1 MAHFRPITAQARPS
15 TKDGEKVKKF
25 YYCHHSP
32 ANAEG
37 KYKTT
42 YKIMYRED
50 GTTLEYFETGKNAAT
65 KKQIEKLKWE
75 ANKLVALENQKYNE
89 QLIFGIDVGLLE
101 VPLADYW
108 ERYIDKS
115 NLSNSSI
122 TNKKRALKLFRRF
135 NETLRIGQLNRE
147 VSQDYY
153 NFLLSTPSERSGGTT
168 KITPNTANQYYNH
181 YIQIVSVLKKDGVI
195 TKDITEVK
203 KAKNRKT
210 IKPYLS
216 SEDLKILRETPM
228 AEGNTVIRRAFLFGC
243 YTGYRSG
250 DLHKL
255 KWSNIIEQ
263 DGRLYA
269 TTIMQK
275 VNLYNSVPL
284 NSLAESFIFDNE
296 EGITRENYKDYSDQE
311 IFKGYRQS
319 NSEHQN
325 RMLDIWI
332 RIECK
337 IDKKITPKDSR
348 NAFAINFYKTTYDIV
363 KTSRLLGHTDT
374 KTTLGYLNGYGVNTK
389 TRIDSS
395 LEVPEF

>member
-1 MAHFRPITAQARPS
+1 MAHFKPITAVARPS
-15 TKDGEKVKKF
+15 NKNGEILKRF
-25 YYCHHSP
+25 YYCYHKP
-32 ANAEG
+32 KDLNG
-37 KYKTT
+37 KYKPS
-42 YKIMYRED
+42 YKIMLDRD
-50 GTTLEYFETGKNAAT
+50 GSRLEYFATGKNAAT
-65 KKQIEKLKWE
+65 KKQIEKLKYL
-75 ANKLVALENQKYNE
+75 ANNLVALENQKYNE

-122 TNKKRALKLFRRF
+122 TNKKRALNLFKRF

-153 NFLLSTPSERSGGTT
+153 NFLLNTPSERSGGTT
-168 KITPNTANQYYNH
+168 KITPYTANQYYNH

-195 TKDITEVK
+195 TKNITEVK
-203 KAKNRKT
+203 KARPSKT

-228 AEGNTVIRRAFLFGC
+228 AEGNPVIRRAFLFGC

-250 DLHKL
+250 DLHRL

-275 VNLYNSVPL
+275 VNLYNTVPL

-311 IFKGYRQS
+311 IFKGYRKS

-374 KTTLGYLNGYGVNTK
+374 KTTLHYLNSYGVNTK

-395 LEVPEF
+395 FEVPEF